1 MSIYKT
7 ASKYVL
13 FCRYRLVDNL
23 AGAEL
28 PVGEE
33 ESKDKVAPLP
43 APPQS
48 VLAGDA
54 MPLSGGDEYGFRP
67 TLGEVPSFSLPST
80 LPNLPMVAEISW
92 SGTSHSLAE
101 KHLRHFHL
109 FAVKQN
115 RESEQQFAL
124 VQHLPSL
131 LLKFLHMFLELLH
144 MSWYLQ

>member
-54 MPLSGGDEYGFRP
+54 MVSG
-67 TLGEVPSFSLPST
+67 L
-80 LPNLPMVAEISW
+80 
-92 SGTSHSLAE
+92 
-101 KHLRHFHL
+101 
-109 FAVKQN
+109 
-115 RESEQQFAL
+115 
-124 VQHLPSL
+124 
-131 LLKFLHMFLELLH
+131 
-144 MSWYLQ
+144 MSWPTHNDDCMECFRSVCLMIIQFRA